1 MTGVGALV
9 SAALMV
15 GATPPAPP
23 APAPVAGV
31 TRKVGPA
38 GSLLIVED
46 DHSVPLVHVIVAS
59 RSGSAADPRHREG
72 LTNLAAEWA
81 RHGAGGRSRSQI
93 DEALDALG
101 GTLDVHTE
109 QDVTRF
115 EGEVL
120 ARNLDAYLAIISD
133 ILIRPTFAPGEF
145 VHTRQE
151 VEGQID
157 EARNDDRLLCG
168 RFFMRNVYGDHPY
181 GHPVDGLKV
190 SLDAATAAET
200 AAHFHRHF
208 GGRNLIFAFTGDVD
222 PEALSARIERTFRG
236 LSAAP
241 PPPPD
246 ALELRT
252 PVSLKGWRIQL
263 VDKPERQQTQLMF
276 GHPTLRAS
284 ERDYVPLQIALA
296 AFGGRAMSST
306 LMDEV
311 RRKRGLAYGAY
322 MLLEERR
329 GASATLGWVFSG
341 TDKTVAMLKLVLK
354 LYLSFMEKGLTP
366 NDVAFFQ
373 RFIAGS
379 HGSDMDIPEQRL
391 EARVSAEIA
400 GLPADFVD
408 TFAARVAAVSP
419 AEVNAAIKRNVH
431 ARDLAIT
438 MVATAPVMKK
448 LLTAAKIQ
456 ESAIDVVPYDG
467 Y

>member
-1 MTGVGALV
+1 MSGVGALV

-15 GATPPAPP
+15 GVPPAAAPGA
-23 APAPVAGV
+23 APAVLRRP
-31 TRKVGPA
+31 GPA

-81 RHGAGGRSRSQI
+81 RHGAGGRTRAEL

-101 GTLDVHTE
+101 GTLEVRTE

-120 ARNLDAYLAIISD
+120 ARNLDAYLALVAD
-133 ILIRPTFAPGEF
+133 ILIRPAFSPAEFAR
-145 VHTRQE
+145 TRQE
-151 VEGQID
+151 VEAQID
-157 EARNDDRLLCG
+157 ESRNDDRLLCG

-181 GHPVDGLKV
+181 GHPVDGLKA
-190 SLDAATAAET
+190 SLDAATASET
-200 AAHFHRHF
+200 AAHFRRHF
-208 GGRNLIFAFTGDVD
+208 GGKNLIFAFTGDVD
-222 PEALSARIERTFRG
+222 PDALPQALEKTFRS

-241 PPPPD
+241 PPPPN

-252 PVSLKGWRIQL
+252 PVSLTGWRIQL

-276 GHPTLRAS
+276 GHPTLRAADP
-284 ERDYVPLQIALA
+284 DYVALQIAVA

-322 MLLEERR
+322 LLLEERR
-329 GASATLGWVFSG
+329 GAGATMGWVFSG
-341 TDKTVAMLKLVLK
+341 TDKTVPMLKLVLK
-354 LYLSFMEKGLTP
+354 LYVALMDKGLTP
-366 NDVAFFQ
+366 DQVAFFQ
-373 RFIAGS
+373 RFLAGS
-379 HGSDMDIPEQRL
+379 HDADMDVPEQRL
-391 EARVSAEIA
+391 GARVSAEIA
-400 GLPADFVD
+400 GLPPDFVD

-419 AEVNAAIKRNVH
+419 AEVNAAIKRHIH

-438 MVATAPVMKK
+438 MVASAPTMKK
-448 LLTAAKIQ
+448 RLTEAKIE